1 MIWHQVFPTVNVSVV
16 INLEINLVEDWDF
29 FFYLKDPIHYI
40 LIMANTTVNAQDLRD
55 AAFKFFLLIG
65 FTIPHL
71 ISIFDSKFKARV
83 SQE

>member
-1 MIWHQVFPTVNVSVV
+1 
-16 INLEINLVEDWDF
+16 
-29 FFYLKDPIHYI
+29 
-40 LIMANTTVNAQDLRD
+40 MANTTVNAQDLRD